1 MAVSNPEVLS
11 PPPGAARRGHHPAR
25 PSPSGS
31 FAAAV
36 LLAVF
41 LWIET
46 RTSQPIT
53 PLHLF
58 ADRNRAGS
66 YAIML
71 ALAVALVVVRARA
84 PEAEA
89 EQVVAGS

>member
-1 MAVSNPEVLS
+1 M
-11 PPPGAARRGHHPAR
+11 
-25 PSPSGS
+25 
-31 FAAAV
+31 
-36 LLAVF
+36 AVF

-71 ALAVALVVVRARA
+71 ALAVAPVVVRARA

-89 EQVVAGS
+89 ERVVAGSQRLRPVWGRPRRCKP

>member
-1 MAVSNPEVLS
+1 V
-11 PPPGAARRGHHPAR
+11 GR
-25 PSPSGS
+25 